1 MVIHYKKLL
10 LFLMAI
16 VLNFSLHAQNKISKK
31 IEKTFPMTN
40 SGKLYLEN
48 NYGDISVQGWSKE
61 SLVIKMEIEVTHK
74 KSENAKNLID
84 RIGTSINENKDYIIF
99 KTAIAEKSTGFF
111 AKYWSKANPFDYD
124 KSNLKINYKVY
135 LPKNAELDI
144 TNKFGDVIVEDW
156 TGKFKTDIQHG
167 DLWLNGNLNFADITM
182 KYGKIK
188 AETINYGNI
197 RIKNGKFIVENAEDL
212 RINSSGSTLN
222 IETIKALELYSSKDE
237 IKIDVINKIKGD
249 IKFTGIDV
257 NSLKNEVNLTLKIAD
272 LNINEIRTQKPFI
285 KLNQESSEININVV
299 DTSLKFHATL
309 EEGLLRLPKS
319 FSNVTSDVIHK
330 GNRIRKINA
339 TYGKEQLGSISIQGK
354 KGLILI
360 KDN

>member
-48 NYGDISVQGWSKE
+48 NYGDISVQGWNKE

-111 AKYWSKANPFDYD
+111 AKYWNKATPFDYD
-124 KSNLKINYKVY
+124 KSNLKINYKVF

-144 TNKFGDVIVEDW
+144 TNKFGDIIVEDW

-167 DLWLNGNLNFADITM
+167 DLWLNGNLNFVDITM

-188 AETINYGNI
+188 AETINYGNV
-197 RIKNGKFIVENAEDL
+197 RVKNGKFIVENSEDL
-212 RINSSGSTLN
+212 RVNSSGSTLN
-222 IETIKALELYSSKDE
+222 LETINALELYSNKDE
-237 IKIDVINKIKGD
+237 IKIDVVNKIKGSM
-249 IKFTGIDV
+249 KFTTIDI
-257 NSLKNEVNLTLKIAD
+257 NSLKKETNLDLKIAD
-272 LNINEIRTQKPFI
+272 LVIKEIITTKPFI
-285 KLNQESSEININVV
+285 KLNQESSEININVEN
-299 DTSLKFHATL
+299 TSLKFNATL

-319 FSNVTSDVIHK
+319 FNNVTSNVIDK
-330 GNRIRKINA
+330 GDRIRKINA
-339 TYGKEQLGSISIQGK
+339 TYGKELLGSITIIGK
-354 KGLILI
+354 KGLIQI